1 MQKTPVIPRFASQKI
16 VIIDMAPKLKKRNC
30 LCHVVGSLLI
40 ICAILALKEDSS
52 SFISSPQPWPP
63 SSSSSSSL
71 SSQKRVSLFVMCVCE
86 GGGPSVHL
94 SVCPFV
100 CLFLSICV
108 LFFTGLFAHRMVSVC
123 LCICRLRLP
132 CLSFC
137 LFV

>member
-63 SSSSSSSL
+63 SSSSSSL

-94 SVCPFV
+94 SACAFI

-108 LFFTGLFAHRMVSVC
+108 LFAHRMVSVC